1 MHVPVTLT
9 ALFVLITLAVA
20 VAIVAAL
27 GRAFSIE
34 SGAAQGKRAAAIAAA
49 VGAVWM
55 TIHSLIAGSGV
66 LEGGPP
72 IPPRVAPYLGVTIVI
87 CVLFARSRA
96 CELLAR
102 HTPLFA
108 LVAFHGFR
116 LPLEIWLHVMY
127 DAGQIPVQMTW
138 SGLNFDVITG
148 IGAIVVGALV
158 WKERAPRA
166 LLWAWNV
173 LGSVLLVVVVS
184 IAFMSA
190 PTALRVFME
199 GPSLDLVLHAPFNWI
214 ATVLVAS
221 AMVGHIIVFRRLL
234 MERE

>member
-9 ALFVLITLAVA
+9 VPFVLITLAVA

-27 GRAFSIE
+27 GRAFAIE
-34 SGAAQGKRAAAIAAA
+34 SGAAQGKRVAAIAAA
-49 VGAVWM
+49 VAAVWM
-55 TIHSLIAGSGV
+55 TVHALITNSGV

-87 CVLFARSRA
+87 CTLFARSRA
-96 CELLAR
+96 GELLAR

-127 DAGQIPVQMTW
+127 DAGHIPVQMTW
-138 SGLNFDVITG
+138 SGLNFDVATG
-148 IGAIVVGALV
+148 VGAIVVGALV
-158 WKERAPRA
+158 WKGRAPRA
-166 LLWAWNV
+166 LVWAWNV
-173 LGSVLLVVVVS
+173 LGSVLLVVVVA

-190 PTALRVFME
+190 PTALRVFTQD
-199 GPSLDLVLHAPFNWI
+199 PSLDLVLHAPFNWI
-214 ATVLVAS
+214 ATVLVAG
-221 AMVGHIIVFRRLL
+221 AMVGHMIVFRRLL
-234 MERE
+234 MGEE